1 MSKKIKTTLFKT
13 EQEALASREV
23 YFVNEGCRW
32 YFNAQHKLFQ
42 LSAKERMYLDYMCEM
57 MNSRN
62 KIELNKEFRNSFIM
76 FCNKILSVSKF
87 TSERSLLLYE
97 QKFRELSLIF
107 NDYKYNGLT
116 YVNPKYFFKGTH
128 RERESL
134 LKEISKYTLVS
145 SDIMKALTD
154 VPVDSIKP
162 DDSVIQ
168 LPYPDDYVAYE
179 ETKNKL

>member
-13 EQEALASREV
+13 EQERLASRDV

-42 LSAKERMYLDYMCEM
+42 LSPKERMYLDYMCEM

-97 QKFRELSLIF
+97 QKFRDLSLIF
-107 NDYKYNGLT
+107 NDYKYNGIT
-116 YVNPKYFFKGTH
+116 YVNPKHFFKGTH

-134 LKEISKYTLVS
+134 LKEISKYS
-145 SDIMKALTD
+145 AFSNDIMKALAD
-154 VPVDSIKP
+154 VPIESIKP
-162 DDSVIQ
+162 DDELIN
-168 LPYPDDYVAYE
+168 LPIPDDFVPYE
-179 ETKNKL
+179 ETTRKL